1 MWSHQ
6 IFLTARGSYGLILL
20 IKAWRLQ
27 SQVWKFTDAWKKGS
41 FVFSKSLSFC
51 LLCWRQGPI
60 VWHLRGPRP
69 PWVQWRS
76 GTPTVLHP
84 GSALAGRRAGRVT
97 WIPSSK
103 ARPHVFTAPVSH
115 SPACCAEANG
125 LTSWNLN
132 YHTCKIRTTKDL
144 PHKAIVSS
152 HTRCL
157 AQYLT
162 QYIFAVII
170 AIIIIISTFTLSI
183 TIFRWATCH
192 ILAVIN

>member
-6 IFLTARGSYGLILL
+6 IFLTARRSYGLILL

-27 SQVWKFTDAWKKGS
+27 SQAWKFTVAWKKGS

-51 LLCWRQGPI
+51 LLCWWQGPI

-76 GTPTVLHP
+76 GTPTMLHS

-103 ARPHVFTAPVSH
+103 ARPHVFTAPVYH

-144 PHKAIVSS
+144 PHKAIARIQWNNPHKMLSPVPDPV
-152 HTRCL
+152 HLRCHHC
-157 AQYLT
+157 Y
-162 QYIFAVII
+162 YYN
-170 AIIIIISTFTLSI
+170 
-183 TIFRWATCH
+183 H
-192 ILAVIN
+192 